1 MPQYDPLPSE
11 NSKPVTLPDIE
22 LKILEDRSP
31 PDLGGFLRL
40 ERRKLVARYP
50 DGSRSPE
57 FFYDNVAR
65 RALDA
70 VVLCAHFE
78 RAGVRFVYLRSALR
92 PPVTFRDPTTSP
104 VEEGVRGL
112 WELPAG
118 LVEVGEQ
125 SASGLLECGR
135 RELAEELGFAVSAA
149 DLRALGSSSFPC
161 AGVIGERH
169 FFLEVEVDPDSRGE
183 PALDGSA
190 LEAHGKVIVLPLQ
203 EALARCR
210 NGEFQD
216 AKTELGLRRLWEAFE

>member
-1 MPQYDPLPSE
+1 MPQYDPLPSK
-11 NSKPVTLPDIE
+11 NSKPVTLPEIE
-22 LKILEDRSP
+22 LKVLEDRSP
-31 PDLGGFLRL
+31 PDPGGFLRL
-40 ERRKLVARYP
+40 ERRKLVALYP
-50 DGSRSPE
+50 DGSSSAE
-57 FFYDNVAR
+57 FFYDSVAR

-92 PPVTFRDPTTSP
+92 PPVTFRNPATSP
-104 VEEGVRGL
+104 VEEGVLGL

-125 SASGLLECGR
+125 SAMGVLECGR
-135 RELAEELGFAVSAA
+135 RELAEELGFAVNRAE
-149 DLRALGSSSFPC
+149 LRALGPSTFPC

-190 LEAHGKVIVLPLQ
+190 LEAHGEVIVLPLQ
-203 EALARCR
+203 DALSRCR
-210 NGEFQD
+210 RGEFPD
-216 AKTELGLRRLWEAFE
+216 AKTELGLRRLSEAFE